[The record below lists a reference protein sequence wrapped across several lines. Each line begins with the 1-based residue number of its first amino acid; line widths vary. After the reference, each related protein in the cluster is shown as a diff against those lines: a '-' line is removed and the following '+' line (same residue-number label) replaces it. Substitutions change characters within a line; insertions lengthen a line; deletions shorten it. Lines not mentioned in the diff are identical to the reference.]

1 MRNTEKEIK
10 KACKLSVEEIIFD
23 LSDRRGLRQEWE
35 QIDDDIVEEIKEK
48 WQEII
53 FNQFKE
59 GLSK

>member
-10 KACKLSVEEIIFD
+10 KACKLAVEEIIFD

>member
-10 KACKLSVEEIIFD
+10 KACKLAVEEIIFD

-35 QIDDDIVEEIKEK
+35 QIDDDIVKEIKKK